1 MKEKGYDIRDNTVY
15 QDNISTIKMLNNN
28 RNSCMGNSRHIHVR
42 FFFVKYRIDKGEFKV
57 MYCPT
62 KLMLADYFTKPLV
75 GTLFKEMRSV
85 IMGNKPIDEMNPLF
99 LEKIKEYVGIL
110 YQK

>member
-1 MKEKGYDIRDNTVY
+1 MKD
-15 QDNISTIKMLNNN
+15 
-28 RNSCMGNSRHIHVR
+28 
-42 FFFVKYRIDKGEFKV
+42 RIDRREFKI

-75 GTLFKEMRSV
+75 GALFKEMRSV
-85 IMGNKPIDEMNPLF
+85 IMGHKPIDEMNPVF
-99 LEKIKEYVGIL
+99 LEKIKEHVGIL